1 MRIFGCEMLF
11 AEIVRT
17 SRSVGGSRA
26 RLQKI
31 ARVAECMRGLGPAER
46 EAGVAFLTGE
56 LRQGRIGLGYAAVAD
71 SMPGSAAP
79 SPRLAV
85 AAVDLAFAEIASMGG
100 PGSAKAKLQRLGQL
114 LSQATVEEQEFL
126 ARLVFG
132 ELRQGAQEGIVVEAV
147 ARAASL
153 PAASVR
159 RAVMLSGDLRQVAV
173 AALTGGEGTLA
184 QFRLQLLSP
193 VQPMLA
199 QTAQDL
205 EEVFAR
211 HERVGL
217 EYKLDGARVQV
228 HRLGDD
234 VRVFTRKLNDVTAA
248 VPEVVEAV
256 RALPGTR
263 LILDGEAI
271 VLTGQGRPAP
281 FQITMRRFGRRLK
294 VEEMKAEL
302 PLSSFFF
309 DCLHLDG
316 QDLID
321 LPGRERAQA
330 MSGLVPEAGRVPVLV
345 TASPGDARR
354 FIDGALQAG
363 HEGVMAKDPEAPYEA
378 GRRGAGWMKL
388 KPSHTLDLV
397 VLAVEWGSG
406 RRRGWLSNL
415 HLGAR
420 DEAGGFAMLGKTFKG
435 MTDEMLRW
443 QTAKLQELK
452 VAEEG
457 HVVHVRPE
465 LVVEVAFDGV
475 QASPQYSEGMA
486 LRFAR
491 IKRYRPDKR
500 AAQADTVAAVREIFS
515 KWRESG

>member
-1 MRIFGCEMLF
+1 MRIFSGEMLF
-11 AEIVRT
+11 AEIVQT
-17 SRSVGGSRA
+17 SRSVAATRA

-31 ARVAECMRGLGPAER
+31 AHLAECMRGLAPAER

-56 LRQGRIGLGYAAVAD
+56 LRQGRIGLGYAAVRDA
-71 SMPGSAAP
+71 MPGSAAP

-85 AAVDLAFAEIASMGG
+85 AAVDLAFFEIASMSG
-100 PGSAKAKLQRLGQL
+100 PGSARARLQRLEKL
-114 LSQATVEEQEFL
+114 LSEATAEEQEFL
-126 ARLVFG
+126 ARMVYG

-147 ARAASL
+147 ARAAGL

-159 RAVMLSGDLRQVAV
+159 RAVMLSGDLREVAV
-173 AALTGGEGTLA
+173 AALTGGEGALA
-184 QFRLQLLSP
+184 GFRLQLLSP

-199 QTAQDL
+199 QTARDL
-205 EEVFAR
+205 EEVFGR
-211 HERVGL
+211 HESVGL

-228 HRLGDD
+228 HRLGGD

-256 RALPGTR
+256 GSLPAAS

-271 VLTGQGRPAP
+271 ALTGQGRPAP
-281 FQITMRRFGRRLK
+281 FQTTMRRFGRRLN
-294 VEEMKAEL
+294 VDEMKAEL

-321 LPGRERAQA
+321 LPGRERAA
-330 MSGLVPEAGRVPVLV
+330 ALNGVVPGEGRVPGLV
-345 TASPGDARR
+345 AASPEEAQL
-354 FIDGALQAG
+354 FIDGALRAG
-363 HEGVMAKDPEAPYEA
+363 HEGVMAKDMEAPYEA

-406 RRRGWLSNL
+406 RREGWLSNL

-452 VAEEG
+452 VGEEG

-475 QASPQYSEGMA
+475 QASPQYPGGMA

-491 IKRYRPDKR
+491 VKRYRPDKG
-500 AAQADTVAAVREIFS
+500 AAEADTVAAVREIFHRS
-515 KWRESG
+515 RESG

>member
-1 MRIFGCEMLF
+1 MLF
-11 AEIVRT
+11 AEIVGT
-17 SRSVGGSRA
+17 SREVAGTRA

-31 ARVAECMRGLGPAER
+31 ARLAECMRRLGPEER
-46 EAGVAFLTGE
+46 HAGVAFLTGE
-56 LRQGRIGLGYAAVAD
+56 LRQGRIGLGYAAVRD

-79 SPRLAV
+79 APQLGV
-85 AAVDLAFAEIASMGG
+85 AKVDLVFSEIASRSG
-100 PGSAKAKLQRLGQL
+100 PGSGKEKLQRLGQL
-114 LSQATVEEQEFL
+114 LSQATEEEQEFL

-173 AALTGGEGTLA
+173 AALTGGEGALTG
-184 QFRLQLLSP
+184 FRLQLLSP

-199 QTAQDL
+199 QTAKDL
-205 EEVFAR
+205 EEVFGR
-211 HERVGL
+211 HGRVGL

-228 HRLGDD
+228 HRIGGD

-248 VPEVVEAV
+248 VPEVVEVV
-256 RALPGTR
+256 RALPATR

-271 VLTGQGRPAP
+271 ALTARNRPAP
-281 FQITMRRFGRRLK
+281 FQTTMRRFGRRLK
-294 VEEMKAEL
+294 VDEMKAEL

-321 LPGRERAQA
+321 LPGSERGAA
-330 MSGLVPEAGRVPVLV
+330 LNVVVPEAARVPALV
-345 TASPGDARR
+345 TAAAEEARV
-354 FIDGALQAG
+354 FIDDALQAG
-363 HEGVMAKDPEAPYEA
+363 HEGVMAKDQEAPYEA

-388 KPSHTLDLV
+388 QPSHTLDLV

-415 HLGAR
+415 HLGAL
-420 DEAGGFAMLGKTFKG
+420 DEAGGFTMLGKTFKG

-443 QTAKLQELK
+443 QTEKLQELK
-452 VAEEG
+452 VGEEG
-457 HVVHVRPE
+457 HVLHVRPE

-475 QASPQYSEGMA
+475 QASPQYPGGMA

-491 IKRYRPDKR
+491 VKRYRPDKG

-515 KWRESG
+515 RSRLG